1 MIAYFIT
8 AGSATLVTLLSC
20 LWYFKRKAARIRLA
34 HQQQV
39 SELEDIAWRA
49 QMNPHFLNNCLNSI
63 NALINQH
70 DKPLATHYV
79 SNLSR
84 LTRNILESSQER
96 VITLADELD
105 AVQQYVALERLRFG
119 DGLLV
124 NVSLAS
130 GVDPAHV
137 MVPPLFIQPFIEN
150 AIVHGL
156 LPRGTGGTV
165 DIAISIQDG
174 VLCCTVADDG
184 IGREARNRII
194 RDNGFR
200 KSMGIAITR
209 KRIAHFN
216 ARHGCTLPF
225 VIRDR
230 MDAEGSVSGTVVEVQ
245 LALVNDT

>member
-1 MIAYFIT
+1 EFRRV
-8 AGSATLVTLLSC
+8 LFRSC
-20 LWYFKRKAARIRLA
+20 LWYFKRKTARIRLDY
-34 HQQQV
+34 QQQV

-63 NALINQH
+63 NAIINQH

-84 LTRNILESSQER
+84 LTRNILESSRER
-96 VITLADELD
+96 VITLLDELD

-119 DGLLV
+119 DGLLMSV
-124 NVSLAS
+124 ALAS

-165 DIAISIQDG
+165 DVAISIQDG

-184 IGREARNRII
+184 VGREARNRII
-194 RDNGFR
+194 GDNGFR

-209 KRIAHFN
+209 IRIEHFN
-216 ARHGCTLPF
+216 NAQGYTLPF
-225 VIRDR
+225 VIRDL
-230 MDAEGSVSGTVVEVQ
+230 DGSGGTVVELQ
-245 LALVNDT
+245 LALVSHTW